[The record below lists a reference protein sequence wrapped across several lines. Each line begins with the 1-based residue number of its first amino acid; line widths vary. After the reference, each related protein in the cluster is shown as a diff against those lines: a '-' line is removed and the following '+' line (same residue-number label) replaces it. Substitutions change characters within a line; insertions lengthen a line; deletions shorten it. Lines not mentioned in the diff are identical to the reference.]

1 MPLAKGG
8 TIAFA
13 NALSIVAA
21 WETWYLPRPQPVDP
35 VLIDSPDAWELD
47 AHYPGGFEPH
57 TFPPKPI
64 PISMASREANLIGY
78 LSPQKGNM
86 GRLLY
91 ETSHSIIQQY
101 WKYAHHFAVQHS
113 HTNNEY
119 YSWDKFV
126 EDLSS
131 LDLSGENWSP
141 PTDFDS
147 RFYYYSKS
155 VNLTEDLSTETGR
168 QTTEEDEV
176 AKTGFFSM
184 NEFPSLEMKLI
195 PEDSELEKGKKRG
208 LEGAMQP
215 PPQERR
221 KGGSRGSSVPPGS
234 ATDLARQRAQAM
246 TSQDMKGKGS
256 TKRTSKGKDTSVII
270 APVGKLP
277 SDFQA
282 MSSTQREGD
291 TPMEERKK
299 KIFNRT
305 YYERTWGILKDMLSS
320 LGTATDNI
328 PVFEHTYLHWFRYME
343 AVPMSVPLE
352 ALLQPLYEAEC
363 DSYIADLPQDVSE
376 ETMAS
381 NKEIIV
387 DTLTNVKNFISSYGV
402 ITRDFFD
409 QDKSRFTL
417 NTPWKGGSKGS
428 MSQQFPPLGGKGK
441 GKSGSTNK
449 PKEPASVP
457 KQGEVE
463 PPSKPQ
469 GAAIAT
475 PLRLQTSPAKVG
487 GAGPLVVT
495 KHPTIVPDQ
504 PKPKAQADVTADD
517 QRAKAETPTA
527 VEQSKAK
534 AEVTVVA
541 DQPKPKAEATL
552 VTEQPKAKAE
562 IVPTDLPKAKADP
575 VVKADPPKAVGQP
588 KSLLSL
594 ASLKGRLGW
603 GPPSKPERP
612 PEPTQ
617 VEVEALEDDEDADM
631 QAALHE
637 SMKAPSSPQSESGAQ
652 SSTPRPAVDLDQQES
667 DLITQLDRLMEES
680 VRRESLPNPSIR
692 DSSRLRSI
700 DVVSRGIEKQLEEIT
715 ARRASSP
722 SVAQPQESAT
732 LALVPGVAKSPPR
745 SGSTAVE
752 VKVVTPPS
760 GQPLTIEKLMSGT
773 KADTTV
779 SPPRTTGIQ
788 DQPKVLPMAPSV
800 DHPKPKNRSPVSQA
814 KLASPP
820 RAIPSA
826 VPAIEDRPTARR
838 EAEVSPKERE
848 RTPRREPSHERRP
861 RSPSPL
867 REHTHV
873 DRQSSP
879 AQSRERSQERRRRRR
894 SPTPR
899 SEYSR
904 ERKRRSPTPRSE
916 LSRERKKEGHL
927 HLAQRRR

>member
-1 MPLAKGG
+1 MPRTKGG
-8 TIAFA
+8 TTSFA

-21 WETWYLPRPQPVDP
+21 WETWYLPRPQPIDP
-35 VLIDSPDAWELD
+35 VLIDSPDSWELD
-47 AHYPGGFEPH
+47 AHYPSGFEPH
-57 TFPPKPI
+57 KFPPKPI

-86 GRLLY
+86 WRLLY

-101 WKYAHHFAVQHS
+101 WKYAHHYAVQHS

-126 EDLSS
+126 EELSS
-131 LDLSGENWSP
+131 LDLSGESWSP
-141 PTDFDS
+141 PIDFDH
-147 RFYYYSKS
+147 RFYYYSKP
-155 VNLTEDLSTETGR
+155 VNLTEDLSTEKGR

-246 TSQDMKGKGS
+246 TSQGTKGKGS
-256 TKRTSKGKDTSVII
+256 TKGTSKSMDTSEVI

-277 SDFQA
+277 PDFKA
-282 MSSTQREGD
+282 MSSTQRYGD
-291 TPMEERKK
+291 TPIEERREKV
-299 KIFNRT
+299 FNRT

-320 LGTATDNI
+320 LGTATENI
-328 PVFEHTYLHWFRYME
+328 PVFEYTYLHWFRYME
-343 AVPMSVPLE
+343 GVPMSVPLE
-352 ALLQPLYEAEC
+352 ALLQPLYEVER

-409 QDKSRFTL
+409 QDKNRFTL

-428 MSQQFPPLGGKGK
+428 KSQQFPPLGGKGK

-457 KQGEVE
+457 KQGGVE
-463 PPSKPQ
+463 PLSKPQ
-469 GAAIAT
+469 GAVIAT
-475 PLRLQTSPAKVG
+475 PLILKTPPARAGV
-487 GAGPLVVT
+487 AGPVAV
-495 KHPTIVPDQ
+495 
-504 PKPKAQADVTADD
+504 KPKAEADVTADD
-517 QRAKAETPTA
+517 QKAKAETPTV

-541 DQPKPKAEATL
+541 DQPKPRTEAIS

-575 VVKADPPKAVGQP
+575 VVKADPPKVSQP
-588 KSLLSL
+588 QSILSL
-594 ASLKGRLGW
+594 ASTKGRLGF

-612 PEPTQ
+612 PAPTQ
-617 VEVEALEDDEDADM
+617 AEAQALEDDEDEDM

-637 SMKAPSSPQSESGAQ
+637 SMKAPSSPQPESGAQ
-652 SSTPRPAVDLDQQES
+652 SSTPKPAVDLDQQES
-667 DLITQLDRLMEES
+667 DLMTQFDRLMEES
-680 VRRESLPNPSIR
+680 VRLESLPNPSIR
-692 DSSRLRSI
+692 DQSRLRSI
-700 DVVSRGIEKQLEEIT
+700 DVVSRGIEKQLEEIK

-722 SVAQPQESAT
+722 SVAQPQERAT
-732 LALVPGVAKSPPR
+732 LALVPSASTPPRR
-745 SGSTAVE
+745 SGSTA
-752 VKVVTPPS
+752 
-760 GQPLTIEKLMSGT
+760 
-773 KADTTV
+773 
-779 SPPRTTGIQ
+779 
-788 DQPKVLPMAPSV
+788 
-800 DHPKPKNRSPVSQA
+800 
-814 KLASPP
+814 
-820 RAIPSA
+820 
-826 VPAIEDRPTARR
+826 
-838 EAEVSPKERE
+838 AEGKG
-848 RTPRREPSHERRP
+848 
-861 RSPSPL
+861 
-867 REHTHV
+867 
-873 DRQSSP
+873 
-879 AQSRERSQERRRRRR
+879 
-894 SPTPR
+894 
-899 SEYSR
+899 
-904 ERKRRSPTPRSE
+904 
-916 LSRERKKEGHL
+916 GHAL
-927 HLAQRRR
+927 